1 MSVKNEKY
9 RECEVYRQALS
20 AACKRR
26 DRFIKINY
34 ADPGREIPHER
45 KKRWDIMEPCTSVW
59 FEMDKSSHPCLD
71 CTLADGFI
79 SVPKCTPF
87 MMETGGMYSSVYAK
101 TCHGFG
107 LGTGEI
113 ITRGQ
118 VWASTSEINRILQAE
133 AIVAAVEETGGS
145 DVLIVTDPKDND
157 AWIRQSESIAELFGR
172 VTFTTADELDDNEQS
187 EELRI
192 VFADENR
199 LEELGKQLNRE
210 WDLMIVDHARKYID
224 PARNEQVFRIGRKAF
239 FRLIIAPGRKRED
252 PRDWFWIYRLADPRI
267 FGNDYDAFLKKYFD
281 EAEPLSE
288 TDDDEMCT
296 RLDSI
301 GFFLKK
307 INSGDSFSRLN
318 GVAGKRIGYEIR
330 NNKKNA

>member
-133 AIVAAVEETGGS
+133 AIVAAVEETDGR
-145 DVLIVTDPKDND
+145 DVLIITDPRDND

-172 VTFTTADELDDNEQS
+172 VIFTTADELDDNEQS
-187 EELRI
+187 DELRI

-199 LEELGKQLNRE
+199 LEELEKQLNRA

-224 PARNEQVFRIGRKAF
+224 PARNEQIFRIGRKAF
-239 FRLIIAPGRKRED
+239 FRLIIAPGRKHED

-281 EAEPLSE
+281 EAGQPSE
-288 TDDDEMCT
+288 TVSNEMCT
-296 RLDSI
+296 RLSSI
-301 GFFLKK
+301 GFFLEKTS
-307 INSGDSFSRLN
+307 SGDSYSRLN
-318 GVAGKRIGYEIR
+318 GVTGKGIR
-330 NNKKNA
+330 CERSNK